1 MIIGSNPTTATS
13 TDTTDAEA
21 AKAKLDEDL
30 NQFLTLLV
38 TQLQNQD
45 PLDPMDANEF
55 TSQLVQF
62 ASVEQQIYQNSNLEK
77 MLNLQETSQIATMVD
92 FIGNQVEFFSQ
103 DLPLADGY
111 AEFSYVMPQGVK
123 SGTVNIANANG
134 LNVFFSD
141 ADVSAG
147 KHTVKWDGT
156 DKNGKQLPDGIY
168 TLLVTGQD
176 PDGNL
181 ASVEHLVVGPV
192 TGAGVDDGIVKLFIN
207 QELLI
212 NQDQILSVRK
222 PAEAAATETS
232 EE

>member
-1 MIIGSNPTTATS
+1 MILGAASQSSAALTGSDS
-13 TDTTDAEA
+13 EA

-45 PLDPMDANEF
+45 PLDPMDATEF

-77 MLNLQETSQIATMVD
+77 MLNLQETSQIASMVD

-103 DLPLADGY
+103 ELPLSDGY
-111 AEFSYVMPQGVK
+111 AEFSYVMPAGVSK
-123 SGTVNIANANG
+123 GSINIANSSG
-134 LNVFFSD
+134 LNVFYAD
-141 ADVSAG
+141 ADTSIG
-147 KHTVKWDGT
+147 KHTVKWDGMN
-156 DKNGKQLPDGIY
+156 KNNQQLGDGTY

-176 PDGNL
+176 SSGNL
-181 ASVEHLVVGPV
+181 VEIEHLVVGPV

-207 QELLI
+207 GAITIE
-212 NQDQILSVRK
+212 QDKILSVRK
-222 PAEAAATETS
+222 GLEPVAS
-232 EE
+232 E